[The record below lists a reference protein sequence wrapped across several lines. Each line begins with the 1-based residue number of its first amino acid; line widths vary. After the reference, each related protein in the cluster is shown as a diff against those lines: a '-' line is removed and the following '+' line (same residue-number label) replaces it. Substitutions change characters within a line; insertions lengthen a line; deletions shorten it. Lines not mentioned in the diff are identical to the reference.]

1 MAIGDNIPDIFA
13 DLPNSVMRVG
23 TQTGGNPIAIAQ
35 YVLDLFEGRDADT
48 ELSLTQQ
55 GAIDGAPM
63 PNGGPVVDQYLLETG
78 DPSMAITMTVDDALM
93 GGADATDP
101 NEIKAGMAALYL
113 SDITP
118 LFNDMDSEL
127 IGQISTDLGIT
138 DNDLVSAL
146 QDISTQ
152 NMLAASSSIGIGQGD
167 FSPMPDRLL
176 PTAVPPPPMPSAG
189 PMGGEV
195 DPITGLPF
203 SVPDLMGEGPLLPGQ
218 QYGPAPMTSLGPAG
232 VEIDPSTSFPGTEVI
247 SPAMMAQDMPMP
259 LGDDLSS
266 LLGAIAGLPGV
277 GPAGEFI
284 AGIPGAVGDILQS
297 TPYAGDEPTALPSI
311 AGLPRVIGETIG
323 ITPSEEAL
331 AGEDDFLVRS
341 RANIFGMP
349 FSQNIPAPTQYQPS
363 PPIEDIYTS
372 PPPHVKD
379 FESIES
385 GFAPPIEGTRFDK
398 QLAAIKLQYDS
409 GDLLDSEIERKL
421 EQVILGDFDP
431 IRRKDWEEGEAT
443 ARLHVG
449 QFVQDIIAD
458 WNRPIPYSPTA
469 ADIKSFEVAAER
481 ARQQRAGYTVEPY
494 VAPPSTL
501 APGDPG
507 TALDQYIE
515 AEVLGPPAPIRPP
528 VDYGQEISVPSPSS
542 IPIPGD
548 PGTVAASGA
557 IQVPGTVAPTPVRGA
572 ISTTGAPPSGAI
584 PPAAGIYTD
593 VAPGRAQWQTWL
605 PSVVEGYGMANVQ
618 KAYRPGFSPFYGTYL
633 LSEEFSKEAAPQ
645 PGVPVGQ
652 GFPDYMVKYQPQ
664 KFGVQDWSKFE
675 GQYQR
680 LIDYSRASEAFRD
693 SGASMLEELPPYME
707 QAQNNLFRN
716 MGMATAVRFGTADE
730 KKQFALATALARYY
744 RGNPVMST
752 YASRN
757 VEKGLGEIYDRIET
771 QTLTERPGANPLT
784 RFFDYLVDVDPS
796 RFGAGGEG
804 VTYAP

>member
-78 DPSMAITMTVDDALM
+78 DPSMAITMAVDGALT

-101 NEIKAGMAALYL
+101 NEIKAGMAATYIA
-113 SDITP
+113 DITP

-138 DNDLVSAL
+138 DNDLVAAL

-152 NMLAASSSIGIGQGD
+152 NMLAAPSSISAGEGV
-167 FSPMPDRLL
+167 FNPL
-176 PTAVPPPPMPSAG
+176 PNLPPTPVLPPPTP
-189 PMGGEV
+189 
-195 DPITGLPF
+195 
-203 SVPDLMGEGPLLPGQ
+203 VPDLMGEGPLLPGQ

-266 LLGAIAGLPGV
+266 LFGAIAGLPGV

-349 FSQNIPAPTQYQPS
+349 FSQNIPAPTQYQTPPS
-363 PPIEDIYTS
+363 STPIEDIG
-372 PPPHVKD
+372 PEPFK
-379 FESIES
+379 ES
-385 GFAPPIEGTRFDK
+385 GIYPSIEGTRFDRA
-398 QLAAIKLQYDS
+398 LAAIKVQYDR
-409 GDLLDSEIERKL
+409 GDLIDMELERQL
-421 EQVILGDFDP
+421 EQAVLGELDP
-431 IRRKDWEEGEAT
+431 IRRKAWEEGEAT

-449 QFVQDIIAD
+449 QSVQDIITE
-458 WNRPIPYSPTA
+458 WSQPIPYDPKYGPSIF
-469 ADIKSFEVAAER
+469 ADMKAFEAAAER

-501 APGDPG
+501 AHGDPG

-515 AEVLGPPAPIRPP
+515 AEVLGSPAPIRPS
-528 VDYGQEISVPSPSS
+528 VDYGQEISVPSPS
-542 IPIPGD
+542 PALIPGD
-548 PGTVAASGA
+548 PR
-557 IQVPGTVAPTPVRGA
+557 TVAPVTPSPTIAPVSPTPYLAGEGPLDYRVGQQYGPVTTAQPGA
-572 ISTTGAPPSGAI
+572 F
-584 PPAAGIYTD
+584 PAGAGIYTD
-593 VAPGRAQWQTWL
+593 VAPGRAQWQAWM
-605 PSVVEGYGMANVQ
+605 PSVVEAYGMGNVQ
-618 KAYRPGFSPFYGTYL
+618 SAYSPGFSPFYGTYL
-633 LSEEFSKEAAPQ
+633 LSQEYANEPARE
-645 PGVPVGQ
+645 GVTVGQ
-652 GFPDYMVKYQPQ
+652 GFPDYMEKYQPQ
-664 KFGVQDWSKFE
+664 RLGGQDWSNFE
-675 GQYQR
+675 GQYKR
-680 LIDYSRASEAFRD
+680 LIDYSRASETARE
-693 SGASMLEELPPYME
+693 SGRNLIEDKPVYLQQQE
-707 QAQNNLFRN
+707 NNLMQN
-716 MGMATAVRFGTADE
+716 MGMANTVRLGTASE
-730 KKQFALATALARYY
+730 KKQYALAVALARYY
-744 RGNPVMST
+744 KGASVMSN
-752 YASRN
+752 YATRG
-757 VEKGLGEIYDRIET
+757 VEKTLGDIYDRIET
-771 QTLTERPGANPLT
+771 QTLRERPGANPLT
-784 RFFDYLVDVDPS
+784 RFMDYLVDVDPS
-796 RFGAGGEG
+796 RFGTGEES
-804 VTYAP
+804 VAYAP